1 MAKRR
6 GGFTLIELLITVV
19 ILGIVAALALGG
31 SYDKVRRR
39 TQIASMK
46 SDLRV
51 ISIHQ
56 ELYYQEHDRYAPGS
70 SLLDYFP
77 SAGVTVTVNFAD
89 GYGWAATATHKALP
103 GTQCGIFV
111 GVAPP
116 EKAVPATEQGVIA
129 CQE

>member
-1 MAKRR
+1 IDPGPESHAVDLTETGVRGQGAPMVKRR

-19 ILGIVAALALGG
+19 ILWIVAALALGG

-56 ELYYQEHDRYAPGS
+56 ELYYQDHERYAPGS

-77 SAGVTVTVNFAD
+77 RAGVTDPVNFAD
-89 GYGWAATATHKALP
+89 GYGWPATA
-103 GTQCGIFV
+103 
-111 GVAPP
+111 
-116 EKAVPATEQGVIA
+116 
-129 CQE
+129 

>member
-56 ELYYQEHDRYAPGS
+56 S
-70 SLLDYFP
+70 S
-77 SAGVTVTVNFAD
+77 TIRNT
-89 GYGWAATATHKALP
+89 TATRRALR
-103 GTQCGIFV
+103 CSIISR
-111 GVAPP
+111 AP
-116 EKAVPATEQGVIA
+116 VSRSR
-129 CQE
+129 